1 MTRKGAKPA
10 APDNPPAAPETGIS
24 ADAPAWALLEATSD
38 LAALVFEDAIQY
50 VNRPGAALIGATWPG
65 DVVGQRL
72 DRFFD
77 ARSIHQALVSGG
89 KGTGAAPAAWRRSR
103 LLRLDGTSIEIEL
116 RTVPLPAQRLL
127 GVLARALDA
136 TAILA
141 DEKSTSAHATD
152 GMNQLVASMA
162 HELRTPLNAIIGFS
176 EIITGQMFG
185 ELNQRYVGYAEDI
198 VASGQ
203 HLLRIINDILDYAK
217 VESGEMAMRLESASP
232 TDVVKASL
240 RLVAGQ
246 ADRAGVTLADELG
259 GPWPTVR
266 IDATK
271 IKQVLVNL
279 LMNAVKFTPRGGRVT
294 VRLQNAEGGTLAV
307 TVSDTGI
314 GMPEAEAVEAMLPF
328 RQPKRPPDGGYVGTG
343 LGLPIA
349 RALVALHGGTLR
361 IASVPDKGTDVTFTI
376 PTKRTS

>member
-10 APDNPPAAPETGIS
+10 APDHPPAAPEAGIS

-77 ARSIHQALVSGG
+77 ARSIHQALVSGS

-198 VASGQ
+198 MASGQ

-294 VRLQNAEGGTLAV
+294 VRLQNAEGGNLAV
-307 TVSDTGI
+307 MVSDTGI
-314 GMPEAEAVEAMLPF
+314 GMTEAEAVEAMLPF